1 MEIIITNADE
11 AGMPI
16 EMIEHCTELAAR
28 RIQKEFGGPPSPGAE
43 VTILYS
49 EKDPL
54 GKTNEAD
61 DNAYFIYFTVQSVE
75 THHGGDPL
83 AATIKLLLVM

>member
-1 MEIIITNADE
+1 MEIIITNAE
-11 AGMPI
+11 ASGMPI
-16 EMIEHCTELAAR
+16 EMVEHCKELVTR
-28 RIQKEFGGPPSPGAE
+28 RIQKEFGGSPSPGAE

-49 EKDPL
+49 EKDPF
-54 GKTNEAD
+54 GKTNEVD

-83 AATIKLLLVM
+83 SATIKLLLVM